1 MGIITRKF
9 EPSISTS
16 EDYDKVT
23 GVCSIEFFS
32 SRDVEDFFQDE
43 IEQILGK
50 YEISQYAID
59 LKRHSPKHTSVG
71 AQDTLVIYTHNE
83 FITHWKEATTEIQ
96 GAVHRCVEVQGV
108 EAQIQVEIR
117 HKDKVYRDWS
127 FALRP
132 DRPELAALEIAQD
145 CVHAELKSLKIYQNG
160 VLSAL
165 VCEAEIGKTLKTN
178 QLSYFASYRAREK
191 IGKASRSVWSKN

>member
-16 EDYDKVT
+16 EDYDKA
-23 GVCSIEFFS
+23 
-32 SRDVEDFFQDE
+32 SRDVKDFFQDE

-96 GAVHRCVEVQGV
+96 GAVNHCVEVQGV

-117 HKDKVYRDWS
+117 HKDKMFRDWS

-145 CVHAELKSLKIYQNG
+145 CVHAELKSLKISEWSSIGSSMRGRDREDPENKPT
-160 VLSAL
+160 LL
-165 VCEAEIGKTLKTN
+165 VCFIPGTRKV
-178 QLSYFASYRAREK
+178 
-191 IGKASRSVWSKN
+191 GKASRSVWSKN